1 MESEKWKISD
11 FVMIGILSAVYG
23 AVTLGIGMLTATV
36 NPFLHLFSPAI
47 IAIILGTVVL
57 FVVKKINKFGAL
69 TLFITV
75 SIVLFSGFS
84 GMFYLPL
91 VGVVAATVLVLEIII
106 KQMKYSIFALA
117 IGYGV
122 IQSSYIF
129 GGCIPVL
136 FFLDQNILHWQEA
149 GMDAQTIENFVK
161 YSSGWYL
168 AIGMLGCFIAGIIG
182 IYIGKG
188 ILKKH
193 IKEIS

>member
-23 AVTLGIGMLTATV
+23 AVTLGIEMLTATV

-91 VGVVAATVLVLEIII
+91 VGVVAATALVLEIII

>member
-84 GMFYLPL
+84 GMFYEGHQAVEDPGELGQVAQVAHGGL
-91 VGVVAATVLVLEIII
+91 EGVAHLGGD
-106 KQMKYSIFALA
+106 LA
-117 IGYGV
+117 HSHDR
-122 IQSSYIF
+122 Q
-129 GGCIPVL
+129 
-136 FFLDQNILHWQEA
+136 
-149 GMDAQTIENFVK
+149 
-161 YSSGWYL
+161 
-168 AIGMLGCFIAGIIG
+168 LGED
-182 IYIGKG
+182 
-188 ILKKH
+188 LR
-193 IKEIS
+193 